1 VEKTL
6 ELSDGRRIGY
16 GEYGRH
22 DGTPVL
28 YFHGSPGCR
37 INATLTLAHQ
47 LANRAGGPKVRLI
60 TLERPGYGLSDPV
73 EHYSL
78 QAWTRDVNELVD
90 ELHLERFAIVGIS
103 GGGPFALAVAHGIPE
118 RVTKVAIQCGMGP
131 LEVSSVVEA
140 LSPAMKQIV
149 FASIHATQ
157 QVEAF
162 IQNLG
167 QNVES
172 FVRMQLAELTDVDK
186 QVISED
192 LVDVTIESLKEST
205 KNPSGYVN
213 DFKILARPWGV
224 PLHEIRVPVQ
234 LWYSDA
240 DRSVPF
246 VHGEYLASAIPGAVL
261 KRLNGYTHLPTAIAS
276 LPEVLQFLEPQI

>member
-1 VEKTL
+1 M
-6 ELSDGRRIGY
+6 
-16 GEYGRH
+16 
-22 DGTPVL
+22 
-28 YFHGSPGCR
+28 
-37 INATLTLAHQ
+37 NATLTLAHQ
-47 LANRAGGPKVRLI
+47 LANRADGPNVRLI

-73 EHYSL
+73 EDYSL

-90 ELHLERFAIVGIS
+90 GLHLERFAVLGTS

-131 LEVSSVVEA
+131 LEVSSVLEA

-149 FASIHATQ
+149 FASIHAPR

-186 QVISED
+186 QVISDD
-192 LVDVTIESLKEST
+192 LIDVTIESLKEST
-205 KNPSGYVN
+205 KTPSGYVN

-224 PLHEIRVPVQ
+224 SLHEIGVPVH

-240 DRSVPF
+240 DGSVPV
-246 VHGEYLASAIPGAVL
+246 VHGEYLANAIPGAVL
-261 KRLNGYTHLPTAIAS
+261 NRLSGYTHLPTAVAS
-276 LPEVLQFLEPQI
+276 LPEVLQFLDS